1 MLLKTRKP
9 PMRIDELRKRLLEER
24 NRLSGAPANPRTE
37 VPRPVSIAS
46 NQALRSN
53 RIDETPKSEPA
64 LSAQDATAGA
74 SGEAEV
80 MNELNQLSVASAIGK
95 SFERTKAF
103 EERFANLMSTF
114 EQADRL
120 AQQAIEAVEQ
130 LGELADHLPSLVKA
144 FEPMKAVKRQL
155 AALSKAFEPMKPAEE
170 QIAEFSQAF
179 SKAFHENLVRIA
191 RMLEPV
197 RDFQTRLAE
206 LASDFSP
213 ANDLQK
219 RFDELAH
226 AFDESPAEEPASTA
240 VAQPS
245 EQSGAEQNGAHAEEP
260 PALNG
265 TIAS

>member
-1 MLLKTRKP
+1 
-9 PMRIDELRKRLLEER
+9 MRIDELRKRLLEER
-24 NRLSGAPANPRTE
+24 ARITGDVTRIGSLTPRANSEEPKPRPHLVDEAQNREPAASPAERSAEAPA
-37 VPRPVSIAS
+37 AD
-46 NQALRSN
+46 LMF
-53 RIDETPKSEPA
+53 D
-64 LSAQDATAGA
+64 
-74 SGEAEV
+74 
-80 MNELNQLSVASAIGK
+80 LNQTSVSNAIAK

-103 EERFANLMSTF
+103 EDRFAKLMSTF

-120 AQQAIEAVEQ
+120 AQEAIEAVEQ

-155 AALSKAFEPMKPAEE
+155 AALANVFEPMKPAEE
-170 QIAEFSQAF
+170 QIAEFSLAF

-197 RDFQTRLAE
+197 RDFQGRLAH

-219 RFDELAH
+219 RFNELAH
-226 AFDESPAEEPASTA
+226 AFDESPVEEPAAAKAES
-240 VAQPS
+240 S
-245 EQSGAEQNGAHAEEP
+245 EQASADHAIGAQTISAEGP

-265 TIAS
+265 TSNP